1 MTQKYHIIPLMIVLS
16 FAVSACAKNPLSI
29 LKRPAQVSAAPTN
42 LSDADLR
49 PQPRPDDLTGD
60 DLTVPGR
67 RKVANTGQTTV
78 AAASQVTVAELE
90 QAKAKPVG
98 RPERNL
104 GKTIA
109 SLGLIDETGFWLR
122 TPLVSSEANGRVVFL
137 KTGTA
142 INLTLI
148 PNAGAK
154 GSGSQISIAAMKV
167 LGISIVDLA
176 ELQVFMR

>member
-1 MTQKYHIIPLMIVLS
+1 MTLKLTPKYHIIPLMIALS
-16 FAVSACAKNPLSI
+16 VTVSACAKNPLSI
-29 LKRPAQVSAAPTN
+29 LKRPAQQSAAPTT
-42 LSDADLR
+42 LPDAELA
-49 PQPRPDDLTGD
+49 PQPRLDDLTG
-60 DLTVPGR
+60 TER

-78 AAASQVTVAELE
+78 AAASKVTVAELE

-98 RPERNL
+98 RPERDL

-122 TPLVSSEANGRVVFL
+122 TPLVSSEADGRVVFL

-142 INLTLI
+142 INLRLI
-148 PNAGAK
+148 PNGAEA

-176 ELQVFMR
+176 EVQVFMR